1 MRLKIKESGRDK
13 QLATGSPQK
22 MLFVANLDLESWL
35 NYRKFQL
42 GYPYLGLVALA
53 TEAKPV
59 LGGGDGAALEV
70 AYKRRLAGVTW
81 KMG

>member
-1 MRLKIKESGRDK
+1 
-13 QLATGSPQK
+13 
-22 MLFVANLDLESWL
+22 
-35 NYRKFQL
+35 L

-53 TEAKPV
+53 TAAKPV
-59 LGGGDGAALEV
+59 LCGGVGAALDD